1 MITVTNTGETPVRV
15 AGRYLQQGE
24 SVPVAD
30 EVAALVTAA
39 NPDVVV
45 ADAEP
50 VAPKPVGKRKK

>member
-1 MITVTNTGETPVRV
+1 MTTITNTGESPVRV

-30 EVAALVTAA
+30 EVAALVMA
-39 NPDVVV
+39 NNPAVAV

-50 VAPKPVGKRKK
+50 EKKPAVKRKK